1 MVRSLRLLLII
12 AFYSL
17 IMQSCLNNDFPYP
30 TVRMYVTSVNIE
42 GQIGDAIISNDNMM
56 ISVSLMDTVNLK
68 KVRIN
73 SIGVTE
79 GGRLSFNPD
88 TIVDLTESFTFSVSY
103 YQDYSWTL
111 TATQEMNRIFTVEGQ
126 IGTTRFYPETYE
138 ASVNIPEGQGLD
150 NIRITDLKLGPTG
163 SSVNGS
169 MLAPEFTWKVIN
181 DKYAYTTAKVKY
193 KDFFDE
199 EWKLYVYLSDQT
211 VTTKSVDAWT
221 KVAWLHGEGQEGMD
235 NGFEYKTADSEEWI
249 KVPSE
254 YISHDKGSFT
264 ARLIHLTPNTEYVCR
279 AYSGTDYGTELSFTT
294 GSEFQPEN
302 PGFEYTSGTSPFYLF
317 GEGQDMWWDTG
328 NTGSATMNKN
338 VTTVDTQLKNSGK
351 QSLLLS
357 SQFVGLGIIGKFAAG
372 NVFVGKYLKTD
383 GTDGI
388 LGWGRPCTDRPTALK
403 LWVRYTPGIVDNE
416 SAGKISNGDTDKGNI
431 YIAIGDWKGMTEGSE
446 TWPFI
451 VKTKN
456 ASSLFSKDKGTYSGD
471 GIIAY
476 GEYVFEETF
485 ESENGG
491 LKELTI
497 PLNYED
503 YGGYDRV
510 PSSII
515 IVASASYYGDF
526 FAGSTKSKMWIDDV
540 SLEYDYEE

>member
-476 GEYVFEETF
+476 GEYVFEEIF